1 MSDARLRELERRFL
15 ASRDPQDEA
24 TWLVERVRV
33 GRLRPERLELAGL
46 CGHTAARTALLALR
60 GPAADP
66 VAAGVIPPP
75 DDLGRLL
82 LALDARDPAACAR
95 AALTLARAVA
105 AVDRPLCGQDGAPDP
120 AQAADLAVETAL
132 RAAEALL
139 RAPSPLAGALA
150 ARAARAL
157 TRRSEPRAWA
167 ALRAATAAARLVD
180 APRLAGEWNERV
192 GEDAAELA
200 AAAWMAGLDQA
211 ATLGR
216 VRAEVAAWAIGA
228 EAA

>member
-1 MSDARLRELERRFL
+1 MSDARLRELERRFR
-15 ASRDPQDEA
+15 ASRDPQDEVA
-24 TWLVERVRV
+24 WLVERVRV

-46 CGHTAARTALLALR
+46 CGHSAARSALQALR

-66 VAAGVIPPP
+66 VAAGQIPPP

-82 LALDARDPAACAR
+82 LALDAREPAACAR
-95 AALTLARAVA
+95 AALALARVLA
-105 AVDRPLCGQDGAPDP
+105 ASDARERPRGDP
-120 AQAADLAVETAL
+120 EVEDAL
-132 RAAEALL
+132 LAAEALL
-139 RAPSPLAGALA
+139 RAPTRQAGVRA
-150 ARAARAL
+150 ARAAGAL

-167 ALRAATAAARLVD
+167 ALRAATAAARLVG

-192 GEDAAELA
+192 GEDATELA
-200 AAAWMAGLDQA
+200 QAVWMAGLDPSV
-211 ATLGR
+211 TLRR